1 MRYSDIL
8 PFLLT
13 IARGCYY
20 CYEAVFILS
29 ETLLAVQGLCG
40 GWSDRELFKDVSF
53 GVNGSEILQ
62 VEGPNGSG
70 KTTLLRIL
78 AMLSNR
84 YQGDILFD
92 GKNIRKNR
100 QLYQQNMVF
109 MGHAAGNQAVLSPM
123 ENLRWYFSSRQH
135 VSDSQLMQALDEVGL
150 YGFEDSPCH
159 SLSAGQQRRVS
170 LARLHL
176 SSSPL
181 WVLDEPFTAIDKL
194 GVADLEQSIAN
205 HAKQGGAVILTTHHM
220 LTIPAEVKKLQLGVW
235 A

>member
-1 MRYSDIL
+1 ML
-8 PFLLT
+8 
-13 IARGCYY
+13 
-20 CYEAVFILS
+20 
-29 ETLLAVQGLCG
+29 ETLLNVEGLTG
-40 GWSDRELFKDVSF
+40 GWSDRELFENLSF
-53 GVNGSEILQ
+53 KVDCSDILQ

-84 YQGDILFD
+84 YRGDIFF
-92 GKNIRKNR
+92 GGHNIRQHR

-123 ENLRWYFSSRQH
+123 ENLRWYFSSREDFTDQ
-135 VSDSQLMQALDEVGL
+135 QLMQALDEVGL
-150 YGFEDSPCH
+150 YGFEDSSCH

-181 WVLDEPFTAIDKL
+181 WILDEPFTAIDKQ
-194 GVADLEQSIAN
+194 GVAELETFIAN
-205 HAKQGGAVILTTHHM
+205 HSEQGGAVILTTHHK
-220 LTIPAEVKKLQLGVW
+220 LTIPAEVKKLQLGSW
-235 A
+235 T